1 MTVAPEALAEP
12 ATSAAKRG
20 ARGVIQGGVA
30 GAILEAVSAFN
41 IYEFTTRQFAVSLI
55 ILAAI
60 ISFVQN
66 KIENDRGSGFL
77 R

>member
-1 MTVAPEALAEP
+1 MTVAPEAIADP
-12 ATSAAKRG
+12 TNSAAKRG
-20 ARGVIQGGVA
+20 ARTIIQGGVA
-30 GAILEAVSAFN
+30 GVILEAISAFN

-60 ISFVQN
+60 VSFVQN
-66 KIENDRGSGFL
+66 KIENDKGSGLL